1 LAKGLDDIHP
11 FSDTTAVD
19 AMVRDADRMLVD
31 EIGPKNAARIW
42 GFISKF
48 VMLDRFFKTLRTDFY
63 PGAVIPRKICT
74 KDHVGTGTKVSIY
87 LFHYTPFC

>member
-1 LAKGLDDIHP
+1 M
-11 FSDTTAVD
+11 D

-48 VMLDRFFKTLRTDFY
+48 VMLDRFFKTLRTDFH
-63 PGAVIPRKICT
+63 PGVIVPKKICT
-74 KDHVGTGTKVSIY
+74 KDYVGTGAKVSIY
-87 LFHYTPFC
+87 LSHYTPFF